1 MKQLHEKHKLIH
13 SISKKIHEPR
23 YPKNPKNMDS
33 LDERV
38 VKGSGICSRGLLE
51 FSYKQKA

>member
-38 VKGSGICSRGLLE
+38 VKGSGICSRGSVGIFL
-51 FSYKQKA
+51 